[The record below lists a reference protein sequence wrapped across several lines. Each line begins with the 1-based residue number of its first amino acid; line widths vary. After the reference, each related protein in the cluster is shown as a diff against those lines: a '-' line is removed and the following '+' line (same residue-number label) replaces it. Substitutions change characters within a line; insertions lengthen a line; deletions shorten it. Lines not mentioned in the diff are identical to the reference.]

1 MRKELLNQF
10 EDLELFAENLDK
22 AVTIAIRNT
31 DYPIDLRL
39 YVGDGQYDIFEAL
52 GSVEDYLEIFK
63 DAEKRLIETKGWQH
77 ETFIDIYENTPAEAA
92 FCGVTIWLNYVDGR
106 VLTRVES

>member
-22 AVTIAIRNT
+22 AVAIAMRNT

-39 YVGDGQYDIFEAL
+39 YVGDGQYDIFETL

-63 DAEKRLIETKGWQH
+63 DAEKRLIETKGWLD
-77 ETFIDIYENTPAEAA
+77 ETVIDLYENNPAEAA